1 LRTSPGS
8 TQNSPNA
15 CSVRVIDWQRGP
27 GALRDIREAVF
38 IREQNVPAELE
49 WDEFDAQCL
58 HFLAFNPEGNP
69 VGTAR
74 LLLNG
79 TAGVLGR
86 MAVLK
91 EWRARGVGSAL
102 VHGLLAEAEKR
113 GITEL
118 ALHAQAHAG
127 GFYERFGFRTEGRQ
141 FMEAG
146 IPHVKMVLHL
156 QASVY

>member
-1 LRTSPGS
+1 MRTSTGS
-8 TQNSPNA
+8 RQNSPSA
-15 CSVRVIDWQRGP
+15 CSIRLIDWQRDP
-27 GALRDIREAVF
+27 RALRDIREAVF

-79 TAGVLGR
+79 TAGALGR

-102 VHGLLAEAEKR
+102 VHGLLTEAKKR
-113 GITEL
+113 GITQL
-118 ALHAQAHAG
+118 ILHAQTHAT
-127 GFYERFGFRTEGRQ
+127 GFYERFGFRTEGKQ
-141 FMEAG
+141 FVEAG
-146 IPHVKMVLHL
+146 IPHVKMVLNL
-156 QASVY
+156 QTSAC

>member
-1 LRTSPGS
+1 MRTSPGS
-8 TQNSPNA
+8 SQNSTNA
-15 CSVRVIDWQRGP
+15 CSVRLIDWQRDSR
-27 GALRDIREAVF
+27 ALRDIREAVF

-49 WDEFDAQCL
+49 WDEFDVQCL

-79 TAGVLGR
+79 TAGTLGR

-91 EWRARGVGSAL
+91 EWRVRGVGSAL
-102 VHGLLAEAEKR
+102 VHGLLGEAKKR
-113 GITEL
+113 GISEL
-118 ALHAQAHAG
+118 ALHAQTHAAD
-127 GFYERFGFRTEGRQ
+127 FYERFGFRIEGKQ

-146 IPHVKMVLHL
+146 IPHVKMILHL
-156 QASVY
+156 QASVC